1 MFSFFRILHISSS
14 FSFCVSSHQSP
25 CAISHTPFYMN
36 LPIVITS
43 AVKIS
48 SFYWNIS
55 FFSKIIITKYRT
67 HIKMNCFSVID
78 WSHLR
83 FGSGA
88 CLLCLWTILLKYW
101 FASPVLLIFLSSA
114 LFFLRTSTESSI
126 KSNKLTDSGL
136 ISTWNYFFFQM
147 TFYERLQTGNPII
160 QQ

>member
-55 FFSKIIITKYRT
+55 FFFKNNNNQISHAYKNEWFFGYRLKSFE
-67 HIKMNCFSVID
+67 IWEWCVFIMSLNNIAQILVCFS
-78 WSHLR
+78 
-83 FGSGA
+83 GSVDLSFICA
-88 CLLCLWTILLKYW
+88 VF
-101 FASPVLLIFLSSA
+101 FAHIHW
-114 LFFLRTSTESSI
+114 I
-126 KSNKLTDSGL
+126 INK
-136 ISTWNYFFFQM
+136 I
-147 TFYERLQTGNPII
+147 E
-160 QQ
+160 